1 MKTTPIVIALLAACL
16 SGCTAQAG
24 GASTAPRREFT
35 LRTGAVDGHLAYVGM
50 GGTIDGQVN
59 PDLVVQSGDM
69 VRIELV
75 NGDGASHDLAVDRLG
90 ARTPLGMVRDK
101 AVSMTFKAGKSGVYP
116 YLCTVA
122 GHRQAGMEGRLVI
135 NP

>member
-1 MKTTPIVIALLAACL
+1 MRFPKSSTCL

-24 GASTAPRREFT
+24 GSFAAPHREFT
-35 LRTGAVDGHLAYVGM
+35 LRTGVVDGRLAYVGM
-50 GGTIDGQVN
+50 GGAIDGQVN
-59 PDLVVQSGDM
+59 PDLVVQSGDI
-69 VRIELV
+69 VRIALV

-90 ARTPLGMVRDK
+90 ARTPLGMARDK
-101 AVSMTFKAGKSGVYP
+101 TVSMTFKAGKSGVYP